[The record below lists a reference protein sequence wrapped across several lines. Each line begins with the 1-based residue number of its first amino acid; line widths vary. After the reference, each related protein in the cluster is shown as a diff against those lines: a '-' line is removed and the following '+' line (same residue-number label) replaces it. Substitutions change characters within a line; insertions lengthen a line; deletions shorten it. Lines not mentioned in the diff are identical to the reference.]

1 MVNVILE
8 NVNLNKLFQIIFFL
22 LFLQNIYADEL
33 KLADEFKEGDI
44 VSAETF
50 NQIFDVLEKIN
61 GEVFDSDLVGTWECS
76 SLATDE
82 YSPQN
87 FGWEKKGFMFELKSA
102 QLNFT
107 QTTGGTTGED
117 SLNTPYQFTTSSP
130 SPIWLSENSSSGSY
144 SLYKGRIFF
153 KHNPAELAQATIDS
167 WAIDLISE
175 SRFSL
180 SSGSSNANPE
190 FVVCDSKEAVPA
202 PPTNP
207 VISYENELLK
217 ISWNDASVDEKG
229 FRIYRKSSEDYS
241 LIASLDADE
250 TSYIDSDLVSGIQ
263 YYYYIVAY
271 NDFGDSLKSK
281 IVSFTLDDISPTVLL
296 TKPENG
302 GQVDSH
308 GRITITFS
316 ETIEIK
322 CPSDIPA
329 VSCSDPSNPSAY
341 AIEVKGNSEN
351 IFYTGRVGQNGQIFD
366 FLPKNLFADYLYTD
380 SPNTSYSVTI
390 KKDYIVDKN
399 GNSMQEDYKFSYEE

>member
-1 MVNVILE
+1 MS
-8 NVNLNKLFQIIFFL
+8 VNLNKSFQLIFL
-22 LFLQNIYADEL
+22 LSFLQNVSTDEL

-61 GEVFDSDLVGTWECS
+61 GEVIDSDLLGTWECS
-76 SLATDE
+76 SLAANE
-82 YSPQN
+82 
-87 FGWEKKGFMFELKSA
+87 FFLRHGWEKKGFMFELKSS
-102 QLNFT
+102 QINFT
-107 QTTGGTTGED
+107 QTTGGTTLED

-130 SPIWLSENSSSGSY
+130 SPIWLTEYSSSGSY
-144 SLYKGRIFF
+144 SLYKGSIFF
-153 KHNPAELAQATIDS
+153 KYGQGDAGQGFINS
-167 WAIDLISE
+167 WDIDLISE

-180 SSGSSNANPE
+180 SSGSSDPNPE

-207 VISYENELLK
+207 VLSYENKLLT
-217 ISWNDASVDEKG
+217 ISWNDASVDETG
-229 FRIYRKSSEDYS
+229 FRIYRKSTEDYS
-241 LIASLDADE
+241 LVASLDANE

-263 YYYYIVAY
+263 YYYYIVAF

-322 CPSDIPA
+322 CPSDIPP

-351 IFYTGRVGQNGQIFD
+351 LFYTGRVGQNGQIFD

-399 GNSMQEDYKFSYEE
+399 GNTMEQDYEFNYVE